1 MHFDLSVQHHLG
13 VIHDTWVESIVLIV
27 LARQDNCKPN
37 SVGISGRKVLQVG
50 KVKGFVFV
58 FVFYVYLYF
67 AS

>member
-13 VIHDTWVESIVLIV
+13 VIHDTWVESIVL
-27 LARQDNCKPN
+27 ARQDNCKPN
-37 SVGISGRKVLQVG
+37 SVAISGRKVLQVG
-50 KVKGFVFV
+50 NVKGFVFV